1 MSKISKSAT
10 LISESAGLKDR
21 SFARQL
27 RLAALDG
34 LNKTAQ
40 DIGILQNPA
49 AKEIVYETREH
60 FTAHRGG
67 NSNKELYGVG
77 LPDHPKSV
85 NTLAPVSRSL
95 STRYSPDRVGVQ
107 ARRVS
112 DGVYQ
117 DPITNK
123 VYNWNEGF
131 KTEDGSEFA
140 GGSVDLQTD
149 IMYFE

>member
-1 MSKISKSAT
+1 MSKLSKSAS
-10 LISESAGLKDR
+10 LISESSNLKDR
-21 SFARQL
+21 SLARQL
-27 RLAALDG
+27 RLAALEG
-34 LNKTAQ
+34 INKTAQ
-40 DIGILQNPA
+40 DLGILQNPT

-60 FTAHRGG
+60 FTAQRGG
-67 NSNKELYGVG
+67 DRSKELYGVG
-77 LPDHPKSV
+77 LPDHPKAV
-85 NTLAPVSRSL
+85 NTVEHVSRSL

-131 KTEDGSEFA
+131 TTEDGANFS